1 MLNNKISYGDKS
13 GIGSN
18 KRKGKKMKK
27 QEEKKLSH
35 FMCFWCHEMGHFAKY
50 CPTKKPQA
58 MPQVEKTQE

>member
-1 MLNNKISYGDKS
+1 
-13 GIGSN
+13 
-18 KRKGKKMKK
+18 MKK